1 MYVEKFLE
9 RIPSLLNKTYVVT
22 GANSGLGFALSTL
35 LVSKGARVIMAN
47 RNPKR
52 SEDAINKIRELYPA
66 ASVMVLPFDQ
76 SKKDSIEA
84 FVNSLI
90 SHNIKPEGFVLNAGI
105 YSPAK
110 DAKTEDGVAL
120 TFGINYLGNFI
131 FTQTLANHGLISAE
145 TRIIYIS
152 SPAYSR
158 KFSPQILARAI
169 SGQKITRPKQY
180 AVAKTAQKIFVLG
193 LMTKSPLIPF
203 ENKGKIYLYHPGIA
217 VSNIA
222 RFKWKFFNK
231 IVHRFMS
238 VFFHPPEKAVL
249 GALVALTTDKDLNG
263 KILVPRGFLEIN
275 GIPRIKKI
283 DEKLLSHLPYLITE
297 TLKLI

>member
-110 DAKTEDGVAL
+110 DAKTGDGVAL

-145 TRIIYIS
+145 TRLIYIS

>member
-35 LVSKGARVIMAN
+35 LISKGARVIMAN

-145 TRIIYIS
+145 TRLIYIS
-152 SPAYSR
+152 SLAYSR

>member
-1 MYVEKFLE
+1 MVSAGYEFL
-9 RIPSLLNKTYVVT
+9 V
-22 GANSGLGFALSTL
+22 
-35 LVSKGARVIMAN
+35 
-47 RNPKR
+47 
-52 SEDAINKIRELYPA
+52 A
-66 ASVMVLPFDQ
+66 AS
-76 SKKDSIEA
+76 S
-84 FVNSLI
+84 
-90 SHNIKPEGFVLNAGI
+90 
-105 YSPAK
+105 
-110 DAKTEDGVAL
+110 
-120 TFGINYLGNFI
+120 
-131 FTQTLANHGLISAE
+131 
-145 TRIIYIS
+145 
-152 SPAYSR
+152 
-158 KFSPQILARAI
+158 
-169 SGQKITRPKQY
+169 QY

>member
-145 TRIIYIS
+145 TRLIYIS
-152 SPAYSR
+152 SLAYSR

-193 LMTKSPLIPF
+193 LMTKSLLIPF

>member
-1 MYVEKFLE
+1 
-9 RIPSLLNKTYVVT
+9 
-22 GANSGLGFALSTL
+22 
-35 LVSKGARVIMAN
+35 
-47 RNPKR
+47 
-52 SEDAINKIRELYPA
+52 
-66 ASVMVLPFDQ
+66 
-76 SKKDSIEA
+76 
-84 FVNSLI
+84 
-90 SHNIKPEGFVLNAGI
+90 
-105 YSPAK
+105 PAK

-145 TRIIYIS
+145 TRLIYIS